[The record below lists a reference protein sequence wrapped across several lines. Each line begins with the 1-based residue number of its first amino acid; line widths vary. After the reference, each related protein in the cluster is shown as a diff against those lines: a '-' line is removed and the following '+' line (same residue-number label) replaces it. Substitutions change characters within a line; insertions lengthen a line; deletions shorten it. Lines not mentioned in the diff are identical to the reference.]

1 MFQEIL
7 RLIARLRR
15 AACAGGSE
23 PGRVAQA
30 PTTGTIE
37 DTNATAAV
45 GAISRLAPPKIKGG
59 HGAESADAYRQVF
72 LSTADVTRNQIRLT
86 FAVVV
91 ISAIIFAAAAP
102 FARVPLIPVPAFIP
116 AYEAVLIISDLIT
129 ALLLFGQFA
138 QLRSA
143 ALLVLAGGYLFD
155 LLMIIPH
162 ALTFPGLFSPTG
174 LLGSGKQST
183 AWIYVFWHAGFPLF
197 IIAYTFVRANFDNYF
212 LKISIWKIIVFS
224 FIGISL
230 LTCGMAALAISGKNL
245 LPVLLI
251 GNNHYTAWQRIVI
264 SAVWLFNV
272 IALGCLYRRRRSS
285 VLDLWLAVVMFA
297 WIFDVAL
304 SAVLNAGRFDLGFY
318 AGRAYGLVAATFVLA
333 GILLEVSG
341 LPSRL
346 AAAMA
351 QLEDHAR
358 TLDDRV
364 RERTAALRRTN
375 RELSAII
382 AASPVAIYMLDH
394 DGTVM
399 LWTASAERVFGYTKE
414 EVIGLLPPYLF
425 EDYIDDFRANIARAV
440 SGDLETG
447 AREIHIRRKDDK
459 ILDMLVRWSRVHD
472 EAGRILGIMC
482 AATDITENKKLE
494 SHLRQAQKME
504 AIGNLTGGMAHD
516 FNNLLG
522 VIIGNLDLLRD
533 RQTAD
538 AAPELDELA
547 HEALDAA
554 LRGADLTRR
563 LLAFARRQSLQP
575 ERVNINELIAG
586 ISKLLDRTLGE
597 EIEITLELN
606 TDIWPVVVDPAQ
618 LESSLINLAT
628 NARDAMPKGGHLIIA
643 TSNRRLDRDYAS
655 EIAEVQPGDYV
666 LIEIS
671 DTGCGMPPEVANRI
685 FEPFYTTKEPGK
697 GTGLGLSMVFGFIK
711 QSGGHLNVY
720 SEVGIG
726 TTFRLYLPRAD
737 GGAETTEAAMPQSF
751 VRGRGETVLAVEDNA
766 SLRRIVVRQLKELGY
781 RVLEAE
787 DAHTALEM
795 LENERVDLL
804 FTDIV
809 MPGGASGYELARMAL
824 SRWPGVKILLTSGF
838 PDNKIYGNETSSNI
852 RLLSKPYR
860 RDDLGRIIRE
870 VLET

>member
-1 MFQEIL
+1 M
-7 RLIARLRR
+7 
-15 AACAGGSE
+15 
-23 PGRVAQA
+23 
-30 PTTGTIE
+30 TNTIE
-37 DTNATAAV
+37 DANATAAV
-45 GAISRLAPPKIKGG
+45 GTVSHLASPEGKGG
-59 HGAESADAYRQVF
+59 HGAESAGAYRQIF
-72 LSTADVTRNQIRLT
+72 LSTADAKRSQIRL
-86 FAVVV
+86 ALVV
-91 ISAIIFAAAAP
+91 IALSAAIFAAAAP
-102 FARVPLIPVPAFIP
+102 FARVPLTPVPAFIP
-116 AYEAVLIISDLIT
+116 AYESVLIISDLIT

-138 QLRSA
+138 QLRST

-162 ALTFPGLFSPTG
+162 ALTFPGVFSPTG
-174 LLGSGKQST
+174 LLGAGEQST
-183 AWIYVFWHAGFPLF
+183 AWIYTFWHIGFPLF
-197 IIAYTFVRANFDNYF
+197 IIAYTFFEANSDRDF
-212 LKISIWKIIVFS
+212 LKISIRQAIVLDL
-224 FIGISL
+224 IGVSL
-230 LTCGMAALAISGKNL
+230 FACIVTALAISETNL
-245 LPVLLI
+245 LPVLIIGHNYYSMHQKILI
-251 GNNHYTAWQRIVI
+251 LV
-264 SAVWLFNV
+264 VWLFNV
-272 IALGCLYRRRRSS
+272 IALGRLYHRRQLS
-285 VLDLWLAVVMFA
+285 VLDLWLAVVMVA

-304 SAVLNAGRFDLGFY
+304 SGMLSAERFDLGFY
-318 AGRAYGLVAATFVLA
+318 AGRVYGLVAATFVLA

-358 TLDDRV
+358 TLDERV
-364 RERTAALRRTN
+364 RERTAELRRTN

-382 AASPVAIYMLDH
+382 ASSPVAIYMLDH

-399 LWTASAERVFGYTKE
+399 LWTASAERVFGYTEE
-414 EVIGLLPPYLF
+414 EVIGKLPPYLF
-425 EDYIDDFRANIARAV
+425 EDYIDNFRANIARAV
-440 SGDLETG
+440 SGDLEIG

-459 ILDMLVRWSRVHD
+459 VLDMLVRWSRVHD

-522 VIIGNLDLLRD
+522 IIIGNLDLLRD
-533 RQTAD
+533 RPTIAS
-538 AAPELDELA
+538 APELDELA
-547 HEALDAA
+547 REALEAA
-554 LRGADLTRR
+554 LRGVDLTRR
-563 LLAFARRQSLQP
+563 LLAFARRQPLQP
-575 ERVNINELIAG
+575 ERVDINKLIAG

-618 LESSLINLAT
+618 LEASLINLAN

-655 EIAEVQPGDYV
+655 ELAEVQPGDYV

-671 DTGCGMPPEVANRI
+671 DTGCGMPPEVVSRI

-711 QSGGHLNVY
+711 QSGGHLSVY

-726 TTFRLYLPRAD
+726 TTFRLYLPRAN

-751 VRGRGETVLAVEDNA
+751 VHGHGETVLAVEDNA
-766 SLRRIVVRQLKELGY
+766 GLRRIVVRQLKELGY

-787 DAHTALEM
+787 NAHTALEM
-795 LENERVDLL
+795 LENEQVDLL

-809 MPGGASGYELARMAL
+809 MPGGASGYELAQMAL
-824 SRWPGVKILLTSGF
+824 SRWPGIKILLTSGF
-838 PDNKIYGNETSSNI
+838 PDNKIHRSETSSNL

-860 RDDLGRIIRE
+860 RDDLGHIIRE
-870 VLET
+870 ILEK